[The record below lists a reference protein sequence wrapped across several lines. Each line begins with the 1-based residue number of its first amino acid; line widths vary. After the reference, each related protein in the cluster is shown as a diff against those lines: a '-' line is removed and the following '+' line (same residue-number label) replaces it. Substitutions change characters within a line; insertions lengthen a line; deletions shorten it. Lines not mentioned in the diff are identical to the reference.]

1 MTDNARPGRR
11 MAGRAAIG
19 AVAAPLALLAIA
31 GQASAAGLS
40 FGGALDDD
48 HASNKADLVI
58 DGLNDGSL
66 DALGLGSLGDTADV
80 TGLLDGAGGVASAT
94 DLLGLAGGGLG
105 SGLSVTDDLD
115 SASAPVDLG
124 VAKVSLDNLTKRPL
138 ASADLPGDVL
148 GLGGVT
154 GLGDPLD
161 ALGGGQV
168 KNNKLD
174 AAVAVDL
181 DQSNNKVETKTSKKD
196 DDSKKEDSSKKKDA
210 DSEDGT
216 DVTAAIDADT
226 LPAPSGAL
234 TGGDIVSSTLGSLGG
249 LSSVGGGSLGGL
261 F

>member
-1 MTDNARPGRR
+1 MTDNARPRGRR
-11 MAGRAAIG
+11 IAGRMAIL
-19 AVAAPLALLAIA
+19 AVAGP
-31 GQASAAGLS
+31 ASAAGLG
-40 FGGALDDD
+40 FNGALDDD
-48 HASNKADLVI
+48 HPSNKADLTI
-58 DGLNDGSL
+58 DLLNDGSL
-66 DALGLGSLGDTADV
+66 DTLGLGGLGDTSDV

-124 VAKVSLDNLTKRPL
+124 VARVNLDNLTERPL

-148 GLGGVT
+148 GLGGAT

-161 ALGGGQV
+161 ALGGGQI
-168 KNNKLD
+168 KSNKLD

-181 DQSNNKVETKTSKKD
+181 DQSNNKVEAKTSKKD
-196 DDSKKEDSSKKKDA
+196 EDSSKSEDSKKDSDSKKDA

-216 DVTAAIDADT
+216 DALDT
-226 LPAPSGAL
+226 LPAPAGGAL

-249 LSSVGGGSLGGL
+249 LGGGLGGSSLGGL

>member
-1 MTDNARPGRR
+1 MTDNARPRGRR
-11 MAGRAAIG
+11 IAGRAALGALAAPMAIL
-19 AVAAPLALLAIA
+19 AVAGP
-31 GQASAAGLS
+31 ASAAGLG
-40 FGGALDDD
+40 FNGALDDD
-48 HASNKADLVI
+48 HPSNKADLTI
-58 DGLNDGSL
+58 DLLNDGSL
-66 DALGLGSLGDTADV
+66 DTLGLGGLGDTSDV

-124 VAKVSLDNLTKRPL
+124 VARVNLDNVTKRPL
-138 ASADLPGDVL
+138 ASLDAPGDLL
-148 GLGGVT
+148 GLGSAT

-196 DDSKKEDSSKKKDA
+196 DDSKKDDSSKKDA

-216 DVTAAIDADT
+216 DVTDAIDADT